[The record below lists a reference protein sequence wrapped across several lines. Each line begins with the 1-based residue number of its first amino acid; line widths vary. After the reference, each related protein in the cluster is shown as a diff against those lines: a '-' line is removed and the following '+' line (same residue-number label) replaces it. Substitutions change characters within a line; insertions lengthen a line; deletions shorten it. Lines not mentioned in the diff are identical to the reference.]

1 MRLLNTP
8 IVGIT
13 AAIVDSSWIDMLA
26 GLAKSG
32 ICKMPPGF
40 CARAGPTKATAKPN
54 PPAAKKTRNAR
65 VVGIPAPC
73 CRAFPEGYHL
83 SDRAAYREAGA
94 AMVGFP
100 RCGVLL
106 PERVS
111 IIAARCT
118 CSGSAAGALLLVETP
133 DQPETGV
140 GNGKEAILGLS
151 SMQRPICRATRPPC
165 ASRCRCCW
173 T

>member
-13 AAIVDSSWIDMLA
+13 APIVDSSWIDMLA

-32 ICKMPPGF
+32 ICKMPPGV

-83 SDRAAYREAGA
+83 SDRAAYPEAGE
-94 AMVGFP
+94 AMVGSLAVTSYYLNG
-100 RCGVLL
+100 CGLLL
-106 PERVS
+106 P
-111 IIAARCT
+111 AAP
-118 CSGSAAGALLLVETP
+118 AASLQRE
-133 DQPETGV
+133 
-140 GNGKEAILGLS
+140 LS
-151 SMQRPICRATRPPC
+151 C
-165 ASRCRCCW
+165 
-173 T
+173 